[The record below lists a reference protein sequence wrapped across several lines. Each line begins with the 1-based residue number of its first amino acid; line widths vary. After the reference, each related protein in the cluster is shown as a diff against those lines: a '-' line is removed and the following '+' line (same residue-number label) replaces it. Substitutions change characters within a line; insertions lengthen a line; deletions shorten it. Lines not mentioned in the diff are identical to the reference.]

1 MAFRISGL
9 SPEPFRPLFGLSDDA
24 LAEKGVRRI
33 VAEPGASM
41 PDRIEL
47 RDARPGEAVLL
58 LNYVHQSADT
68 PFRASHAIFV
78 LEHAAATKVSDNA
91 LPPALA
97 TRLLSLRA
105 FDADDMMIA
114 ADIAEAEGAIG
125 LIEAMLADPAV
136 AYLHAHYARWGCYA
150 ARIDRI

>member
-9 SPEPFRPLFGLSDDA
+9 SPEPFRPLFGLPDEA
-24 LAEKGVRRI
+24 LAERSARRI
-33 VAEPGASM
+33 VATPGASM

-58 LNYVHQSADT
+58 LNYLHQPADT

-78 LEHAAATKVSDNA
+78 LEHPAETRVGENE

-97 TRLLSLRA
+97 IRLLSLRA
-105 FDADDMMIA
+105 FDADHMMID
-114 ADIAEAEGAIG
+114 ADIAEGE
-125 LIEAMLADPAV
+125 
-136 AYLHAHYARWGCYA
+136 A
-150 ARIDRI
+150 ARPHVGRSKRRLSARPLCALGLLRRRLDRA

>member
-33 VAEPGASM
+33 VAEPGQSM
-41 PDRIEL
+41 PDRIAL

-58 LNYVHQSADT
+58 LNYVHQPADT
-68 PFRASHAIFV
+68 PFRAAHAIFV
-78 LEHAAATKVSDNA
+78 LEHAAATKVSENE

-114 ADIAEAEGAIG
+114 ADIGEGEGAVG
-125 LIEAMLADPAV
+125 LIEAMLGDPAV
-136 AYLHAHYARWGCYA
+136 AYLHAHYAKWGCYA
-150 ARIDRI
+150 ARVDRI